1 MPEIIRIGLLDADED
16 IRFGRKLLFTSLAE
30 TEVVFDSD
38 GSSSD
43 IEAIQDSLID
53 VLVINQKLTTGPG
66 VDFYSKLREL
76 AGIKQ
81 APPAIITAS
90 YFQPALLLEALQVGV
105 FNVVAIEQGAGA
117 LVDAVQS
124 AIAKDDAYSLAALKK
139 LSSSQPHVRAVD
151 VNFVNLVDQLP
162 EKLSSNLRR
171 LKSTWQ
177 KTDAAKLE
185 LCDLDSLKE
194 LVSRLPVA
202 NATELVFTL
211 DRSGLLDG

>member
-124 AIAKDDAYSLAALKK
+124 AIAKDDAYSLAALKN

-151 VNFVNLVDQLP
+151 VDFVNLVDQLP
-162 EKLSSNLRR
+162 EKLASNLRR

-185 LCDLDSLKE
+185 LYDLDSLKE